1 MFNSNFWYTVKY
13 IFLFI
18 GLFLFV
24 DNVTSLTL
32 SSMYKKIST
41 GPGKFN
47 YIGENKFNILF
58 MGSST
63 AKAFLSDQI
72 ENKIDRRI
80 LNVSLDGSSILFSRC
95 LLDWVTKNHVAP
107 NMIILGIDF
116 FELHDNAWKG
126 DYYANIDKL
135 SPLYGKNQLIDQSI
149 TKDSMLGKIKY
160 SVKSFKFNNIV
171 PSIAIK
177 YFSDDVVYRREKP
190 SGKILSIPVDAKTV
204 ETKFNDYFSPDL
216 RKISLYEDIIAICK
230 KNSIRLVFIAPPL
243 YYPDLQQ
250 NQRDKKTENL
260 FRKISEKHNIPFYP
274 ITIENYPIF
283 KSNML
288 FEDVL
293 HLNTEGAKLFSDIVC
308 TIIIRHYFEGND
320 HAN

>member
-1 MFNSNFWYTVKY
+1 MFNSNFRHTVKS
-13 IFLFI
+13 IFLFVV
-18 GLFLFV
+18 LFVLV
-24 DNVTSLTL
+24 DNVASFML
-32 SSMYKKIST
+32 SGMYKKIST

-47 YIGENKFNILF
+47 YIGENQFDVLV

-72 ENKIDRRI
+72 EKKVDRRI

-95 LLDWVTKNHVAP
+95 LLDWVTQNHVAP
-107 NMIILGIDF
+107 DMIILGIDL
-116 FELHDNAWKG
+116 FELQDNAWKG
-126 DYYANIDKL
+126 NFFANIDKL
-135 SPLYGKNQLIDQSI
+135 SPLYGRNQLIDQSL
-149 TKDSMLGKIKY
+149 TKDTIQGKLKY
-160 SVKSFKFNNIV
+160 SIKSYKFNNIV

-177 YFSDDVVYRREKP
+177 YFNNDGVYRREKP
-190 SGKILSIPVDAKTV
+190 SGEILSIPVNAKTV
-204 ETKFNDYFSPDL
+204 EKKFNDYYSPDL
-216 RKISLYEDIIAICK
+216 RKISLYEDIIATCK

-250 NQRDKKTENL
+250 NQRDKKTEKL
-260 FRKISEKHNIPFYP
+260 FREISKKHNVPFYP

-293 HLNTEGAKLFSDIVC
+293 HLNIEGAKVFSDIVS
-308 TIIIRHYFEGND
+308 TIIASQLLQKNG